1 VRGHAQFFH
10 LETIKDIMMTCIILH
25 NMIIK
30 DERDND
36 EAEDFEY
43 EQLNEPFELL
53 TRGPTNDF
61 SEFIQHHYCI
71 RDRETHYQLQLD
83 LVEHLWQLHSKA

>member
-43 EQLNEPFELL
+43 EQLNEPFEL
-53 TRGPTNDF
+53 PT
-61 SEFIQHHYCI
+61 
-71 RDRETHYQLQLD
+71 
-83 LVEHLWQLHSKA
+83 